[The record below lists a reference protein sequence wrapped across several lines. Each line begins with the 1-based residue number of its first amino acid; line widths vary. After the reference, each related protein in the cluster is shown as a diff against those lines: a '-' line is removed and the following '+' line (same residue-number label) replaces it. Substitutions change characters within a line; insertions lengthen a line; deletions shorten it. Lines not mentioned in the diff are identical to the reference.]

1 MNLFLVKNSKRI
13 EPIQIKGSK
22 MKTINTSKPLMAKS
36 TRQGFTLIELLV
48 VIAIIGILA
57 SMLLPALARA
67 KMKAK
72 VAKAKTEIAGIQAA
86 IAAYETDYGKL
97 PTDKMFRQNLTTDKG
112 NNPDFTYG
120 TFNPQTGDSLFGT
133 IRPQNGGRSYEQLGR
148 VFNIN
153 NQIRNANNSRLIEI
167 LQDRTHYP
175 AGNSLNK
182 NHVLNHKKIN
192 YLNAESASD
201 NKSQGIGPDLVYRD
215 PFGNPY
221 IVTLDLNYD
230 GWCRDGFYS
239 NSKVSAKSKDS
250 GHNGLAPKRIGTETY
265 YEHRGNVMVWSFG
278 PDGDIN
284 PSSNAISGANKD
296 NILSW

>member
-1 MNLFLVKNSKRI
+1 
-13 EPIQIKGSK
+13 
-22 MKTINTSKPLMAKS
+22 MAKS

-67 KMKAK
+67 KVKAK

-86 IAAYETDYGKL
+86 ITTYYSDYSKL
-97 PTDKMFRQNLTTDKG
+97 PTAKRFRDQIHPNL
-112 NNPDFTYG
+112 NPDFTYG
-120 TFNPQTGDSLFGT
+120 TFY
-133 IRPQNGGRSYEQLGR
+133 QNGLSLTDENGMDLSPVQNPTGLNASNAQLI
-148 VFNIN
+148 V
-153 NQIRNANNSRLIEI
+153 I
-167 LQDRTHYP
+167 LQDITKYN
-175 AGNSLNK
+175 GQQTLNE
-182 NHVLNHKKIN
+182 NHILNHKKIK

-201 NKSQGIGPDLVYRD
+201 NKSPGIGTDLVYRD
-215 PFGNPY
+215 PWRNPY

-239 NSKVSAKSKDS
+239 KSSVSAKSEDS
-250 GHNGLAPKRIGTETY
+250 GHNGLVPKRIGGEIY

-278 PDGDIN
+278 PDGSIALDAK
-284 PSSNAISGANKD
+284 AISGANKD

>member
-1 MNLFLVKNSKRI
+1 
-13 EPIQIKGSK
+13 
-22 MKTINTSKPLMAKS
+22 MKTTKTSKPLAAKS

-57 SMLLPALARA
+57 SMLLPALSRA
-67 KMKAK
+67 KVKAK

-86 IAAYETDYGKL
+86 ITTYEIDYSKL
-97 PTDKMFRQNLTTDKG
+97 PTAKVFRQHLTTDKG

-120 TFNPQTGDSLFGT
+120 TFDPRTGDRLFGT
-133 IRPQNGGRSYEQLGR
+133 IRPQNGGRSYEQLDG

-153 NQIRNANNSRLIEI
+153 NQISNANNSRLIEI

-175 AGNSLNK
+175 AGNSLNE

-192 YLNAESASD
+192 YLNAASASD
-201 NKSQGIGPDLVYRD
+201 DRSPGIGTDLVYRD
-215 PFGNPY
+215 PWGNPY

-230 GWCRDGFYS
+230 GWCRDGFYY
-239 NSKVSAKSKDS
+239 NYKVSAKSDES
-250 GHNGLAPKRIGTETY
+250 GHNGLVLKKIGEQTY
-265 YEHRGNVMVWSFG
+265 YEHRGNIMVWSFG
-278 PDGDIN
+278 PDGDID
-284 PSSNAISGANKD
+284 STMNAISGANKD

>member
-1 MNLFLVKNSKRI
+1 
-13 EPIQIKGSK
+13 
-22 MKTINTSKPLMAKS
+22 MKTTNTSKPFMAKS

-67 KMKAK
+67 KVKAK

-86 IAAYETDYGKL
+86 ITTYYSDYSKL
-97 PTDKMFRQNLTTDKG
+97 PTAKEFRQHLTMDKG

-120 TFNPQTGDSLFGT
+120 TFLNANANLSGWSGKTPVPLPWVGNGNT
-133 IRPQNGGRSYEQLGR
+133 RPIPNT
-148 VFNIN
+148 
-153 NQIRNANNSRLIEI
+153 NANNSRLIEI
-167 LQDRTHYP
+167 LQDRTQYP
-175 AGNSLNK
+175 GGRSLNQ

-201 NKSQGIGPDLVYRD
+201 NKSPGIGPDLVYRD
-215 PFGNPY
+215 PWGNPY

-239 NSKVSAKSKDS
+239 KSSVSAKSEDS
-250 GHNGLAPKRIGTETY
+250 GHNGLVPKTIGSNTY
-265 YEHRGNVMVWSFG
+265 QHRGNVMVWSFG

>member
-1 MNLFLVKNSKRI
+1 
-13 EPIQIKGSK
+13 
-22 MKTINTSKPLMAKS
+22 MAKS

-86 IAAYETDYGKL
+86 ITTYYSDYSKL
-97 PTDKMFRQNLTTDKG
+97 PTAKRFRDQIRPNL
-112 NNPDFTYG
+112 NPDFTYG
-120 TFNPQTGDSLFGT
+120 TFY
-133 IRPQNGGRSYEQLGR
+133 QNGLLLTDRNGMNLQPVQNPTGLNASNAQLI
-148 VFNIN
+148 V
-153 NQIRNANNSRLIEI
+153 I
-167 LQDRTHYP
+167 LQDITEYN
-175 AGNSLNK
+175 GQQTLNE

-192 YLNAESASD
+192 YLNAESAPD
-201 NKSQGIGPDLVYRD
+201 NKSSGIGPDLVYRD
-215 PFGNPY
+215 PWGNPY

-239 NSKVSAKSKDS
+239 KSSVSAKSEDS
-250 GHNGLAPKRIGTETY
+250 GHNGLVPKSINGQTY

>member
-1 MNLFLVKNSKRI
+1 
-13 EPIQIKGSK
+13 
-22 MKTINTSKPLMAKS
+22 MAKS

-86 IAAYETDYGKL
+86 ITAYETDYGKL
-97 PTDKMFRQNLTTDKG
+97 PTAKVFRLTTDKE

-133 IRPQNGGRSYEQLGR
+133 IRPQNGGRSYEQLDR

-153 NQIRNANNSRLIEI
+153 NLNINNQIRDANNSRLIEI
-167 LQDRTHYP
+167 LQDRTDYP
-175 AGNSLNK
+175 AGKSLNE

-192 YLNAESASD
+192 YLNAASASND
-201 NKSQGIGPDLVYRD
+201 RSPGIGPDFVYRD

-230 GWCRDGFYS
+230 GWCRDGFYF
-239 NSKVSAKSKDS
+239 NRRVSEKPDGS
-250 GHNGLAPKRIGTETY
+250 GHNGLVPKRIGAETY

>member
-1 MNLFLVKNSKRI
+1 
-13 EPIQIKGSK
+13 
-22 MKTINTSKPLMAKS
+22 MAKS

-67 KMKAK
+67 KVKAK

-86 IAAYETDYGKL
+86 IAAYETDYGKKL
-97 PTDKMFRQNLTTDKG
+97 PTDKVFRQNLTTDKG

-153 NQIRNANNSRLIEI
+153 NRIRNANNSRLIEI
-167 LQDRTHYP
+167 LQDRTDYP
-175 AGNSLNK
+175 AGESLNE

-192 YLNAESASD
+192 YLNAASASND
-201 NKSQGIGPDLVYRD
+201 RSPGIGPDLVYRD

-230 GWCRDGFYS
+230 GWCRDGFYF
-239 NSKVSAKSKDS
+239 NPQVSAKSEDS
-250 GHNGLAPKRIGTETY
+250 GHNGLVRKKIGEQTY

-284 PSSNAISGANKD
+284 PRSNAISGANKD

>member
-1 MNLFLVKNSKRI
+1 
-13 EPIQIKGSK
+13 
-22 MKTINTSKPLMAKS
+22 MAKS

-97 PTDKMFRQNLTTDKG
+97 PTDKVFRQNLTTDKG

-133 IRPQNGGRSYEQLGR
+133 IRPQNGGRSYEQLDR

-153 NQIRNANNSRLIEI
+153 NQIRDANNSRLIEI
-167 LQDRTHYP
+167 LQDRTDYP
-175 AGNSLNK
+175 AGNSLNE

-192 YLNAESASD
+192 YLNTESAPD
-201 NKSQGIGPDLVYRD
+201 NKSSGIGPDLVYRD
-215 PFGNPY
+215 PWGNPY

-239 NSKVSAKSKDS
+239 KSSVSAKSEDS
-250 GHNGLAPKRIGTETY
+250 GHNGLVPKSINRQTY

-284 PSSNAISGANKD
+284 PSSNAISGTNKD